1 MRIQRISGV
10 IACTALLAQA
20 ACGSD
25 STGPNNLDAN
35 AALQSLR
42 LGLGGISDI
51 EGPSGATVVG
61 SLGVIAPLLDQ
72 IDVTIDGKSQTM
84 FGLGLRDSYPAGTCE
99 ETVFPDPDFP
109 PPPGECT
116 PMSLGV
122 VLVLW
127 QSHSASAP
135 PDRLILIAGDEGT
148 TNFDFESLASAPGVA
163 FYLEGTNFYLSTS
176 GTLTSHVA
184 ASESTCT
191 VPLPVYAKSAT
202 CTLATFNEQGTIT
215 VESDPTSGNSAH
227 RTLTIAPQ
235 TVDGVWLAITE
246 IQPISLLAAAPLRGL
261 LGATRRVRADR

>member
-10 IACTALLAQA
+10 IACAALLSLA
-20 ACGSD
+20 ACGTD
-25 STGPNNLDAN
+25 STGPNSLDAN
-35 AALQSLR
+35 SALQSLR

-51 EGPSGATVVG
+51 EGPSGATVIG

-72 IDVTIDGKSQTM
+72 INVTIDGKSQTM

-99 ETVFPDPDFP
+99 ENVFPDPDFP
-109 PPPGECT
+109 PPPGQCT

-127 QSHSASAP
+127 QSHSASAA

-148 TNFDFESLASAPGVA
+148 ANFDFASLTSVPGIA
-163 FYLEGTNFYLSTS
+163 FYLEGTNIWISTS

-184 ASESTCT
+184 ASGSTCT
-191 VPLPVYAKSAT
+191 VPIPVYAKSAT

-215 VESDPTSGNSAH
+215 VESDPTSATSAH
-227 RTLTIAPQ
+227 RTLTIASQ
-235 TVDGVWLAITE
+235 TLDGVWLAITE
-246 IQPISLLAAAPLRGL
+246 IQPASLQSAAPLRGL
-261 LGATRRVRADR
+261 LRF

>member
-1 MRIQRISGV
+1 MRIQKISGV
-10 IACTALLAQA
+10 IACTALLSLA
-20 ACGSD
+20 ACSD

-35 AALQSLR
+35 SALQSLR

-51 EGPSGATVVG
+51 EGPSGATVIG

-72 IDVTIDGKSQTM
+72 INVTIDGKSQTM
-84 FGLGLRDSYPAGTCE
+84 FGLGLRDTYPAGTCE
-99 ETVFPDPDFP
+99 ETIFPDPDFP
-109 PPPGECT
+109 PPPGQCT
-116 PMSLGV
+116 PPSLGV
-122 VLVLW
+122 IVLLW

-148 TNFDFESLASAPGVA
+148 TNFDFTSVTSVPGVA
-163 FYLEGTNFYLSTS
+163 FYVEGTNFWISSS

-184 ASESTCT
+184 PSESSCT

-202 CTLATFNEQGTIT
+202 CTVATFNEQGTIT
-215 VESDPTSGNSAH
+215 VESDPTSGTSAH

-246 IQPISLLAAAPLRGL
+246 VQPVSLQSAARGRGL
-261 LGATRRVRADR
+261 LRF

>member
-1 MRIQRISGV
+1 MRIQRSSGI
-10 IACTALLAQA
+10 IACAALLSMT

-25 STGPNNLDAN
+25 STGPNNLDASS
-35 AALQSLR
+35 ALQSLR

-72 IDVTIDGKSQTM
+72 INVTIDGKSQTM
-84 FGLGLRDSYPAGTCE
+84 FGLGLRDTYPAGACE
-99 ETVFPDPDFP
+99 EEIFSDPDFP

-116 PMSLGV
+116 PVSLGV

-127 QSHSASAP
+127 QSHSAAAP
-135 PDRLILIAGDEGT
+135 PDRMILMAGDEGT
-148 TNFDFESLASAPGVA
+148 TSFDFASITSVPGVA
-163 FYLEGTNFYLSTS
+163 FYLEGSNFYISTS

-184 ASESTCT
+184 SSGTSCT

-215 VESDPTSGNSAH
+215 FEADPTSPSSVEH
-227 RTLTIAPQ
+227 TLTIAPQ
-235 TVDGVWLAITE
+235 TVDGVWLAVTE
-246 IQPISLLAAAPLRGL
+246 LQPINVQSAAPLRGL
-261 LGATRRVRADR
+261 LRR

>member
-10 IACTALLAQA
+10 IACAALLSLA
-20 ACGSD
+20 ACSD

-51 EGPSGATVVG
+51 EGPAGATVIG

-72 IDVTIDGKSQTM
+72 VNVTIDGKSQAM
-84 FGLGLRDSYPAGTCE
+84 FGLGLRDTYPSGACE
-99 ETVFPDPDFP
+99 EQIFSDPDFP
-109 PPPGECT
+109 PPTGQCT
-116 PMSLGV
+116 PTSLGV
-122 VLVLW
+122 VLLLW

-148 TNFDFESLASAPGVA
+148 TNFDFASITSVPGVA
-163 FYLEGTNFYLSTS
+163 FYLEGSTFWVSTS

-184 ASESTCT
+184 SSGSSCT

-202 CTLATFNEQGTIT
+202 CTLASFNEQGTIT
-215 VESDPTSGNSAH
+215 FESDPTSGTSAH
-227 RTLTIAPQ
+227 RTLSITPQ

-246 IQPISLLAAAPLRGL
+246 LNPVSLGSTAPLRGL
-261 LGATRRVRADR
+261 LRF

>member
-1 MRIQRISGV
+1 MKIQRISGV
-10 IACTALLAQA
+10 IACAALLSLA
-20 ACGSD
+20 ACGAD

-35 AALQSLR
+35 SALQSLR

-72 IDVTIDGKSQTM
+72 INVTIDGKSQTM

-122 VLVLW
+122 ILLLW
-127 QSHSASAP
+127 QSHSAAAP
-135 PDRLILIAGDEGT
+135 PDRLILIASDEGT
-148 TNFDFESLASAPGVA
+148 TNFDFASVTSVPGVA
-163 FYLEGTNFYLSTS
+163 FYIEGNNFWISTS

-184 ASESTCT
+184 PSGSTCS

-202 CTLATFNEQGTIT
+202 CTVATFNEQGTIT
-215 VESDPTSGNSAH
+215 VESDPTSTTSAH

-246 IQPISLLAAAPLRGL
+246 IQPVSLRAASTIRSLLRF
-261 LGATRRVRADR
+261 